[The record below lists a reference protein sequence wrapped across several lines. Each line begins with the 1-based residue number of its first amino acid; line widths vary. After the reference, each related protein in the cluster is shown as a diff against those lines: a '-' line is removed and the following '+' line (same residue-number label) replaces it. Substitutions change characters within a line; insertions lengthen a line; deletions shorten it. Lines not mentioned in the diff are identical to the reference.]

1 MTTTRHPI
9 RIKRVYEA
17 ADEADGFRVL
27 VDRAWPRGNTKEKA
41 AVDLWMKEIGP
52 SSSLRKW
59 FGHEAE
65 RWEEFR
71 TRYRKELDEK
81 QALLDELGTHAR
93 KGPLTLVYSAKDEER
108 NQAVVIKE
116 ALQGVP
122 AAAGRQ
128 GHSRGRFGGGSRFG
142 PK

>member
-1 MTTTRHPI
+1 MSTTRHPI

-27 VDRAWPRGNTKEKA
+27 VDRVWPRGITKEKA

-59 FGHEAE
+59 FGHEPE

-108 NQAVVIKE
+108 NQAVVIKQ
-116 ALQGVP
+116 ALQREP